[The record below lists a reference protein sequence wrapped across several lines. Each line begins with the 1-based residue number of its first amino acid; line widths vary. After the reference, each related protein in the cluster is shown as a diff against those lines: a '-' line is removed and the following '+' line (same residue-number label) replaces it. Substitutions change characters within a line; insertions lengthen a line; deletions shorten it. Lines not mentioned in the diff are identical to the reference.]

1 MTAGET
7 AVVLSG
13 HMTPDIVDRP
23 EPRPFCVI
31 LTAKPSGAVPKDSEE
46 TENMASP
53 QAERESVP
61 EGIFIRYATVH
72 DVNDIKAHLN
82 RQDSQMVRQDVR
94 MDRQDD
100 RIDVIVSDVSEI
112 KARQNGQDVKIDG
125 LISDIA
131 EIKLRQNAQSG
142 KMDALSEEVSQLRVR
157 VGGLETRVGGLET
170 RVGNVE
176 TAVVRLEAKV
186 DKRHAHMYRLL
197 YTLIGAAVIGCG
209 LLARIAFF

>member
-1 MTAGET
+1 
-7 AVVLSG
+7 
-13 HMTPDIVDRP
+13 
-23 EPRPFCVI
+23 
-31 LTAKPSGAVPKDSEE
+31 
-46 TENMASP
+46 MASP

-112 KARQNGQDVKIDG
+112 KAWQNGQDVKMDG
-125 LISDIA
+125 LISDVA
-131 EIKLRQNAQSG
+131 EIKLRQ
-142 KMDALSEEVSQLRVR
+142 DALGGEVSELKVR

-186 DKRHAHMYRLL
+186 DKHHAHMYRLL